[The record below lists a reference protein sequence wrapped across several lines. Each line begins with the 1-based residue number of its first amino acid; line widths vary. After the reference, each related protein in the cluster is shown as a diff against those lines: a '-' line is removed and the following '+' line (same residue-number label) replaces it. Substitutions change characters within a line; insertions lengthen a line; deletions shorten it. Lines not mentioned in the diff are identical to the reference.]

1 MKIYSMETLGLLPR
15 QQSPSE
21 EMANSLSHGV
31 AFLAAVA
38 ALPILVLNAVE
49 NSGTAGIVGASV
61 FGATMVLLYL
71 VSMIYHALPA
81 GVAKR
86 VFLILDHI
94 AIYLLIAGTYT
105 PFALGVLRG
114 SWGWSLFGIVWGIAL
129 FGTVLKGV
137 FGNRY
142 PMLSTG
148 LYLVMGWLVLIAAK
162 PLWLLIS
169 ATGFFWLLAG
179 GIAYTLGVVFFVM
192 DERVRF
198 AHFVWHLFVIT
209 GTACHFVAV
218 MWYAA

>member
-1 MKIYSMETLGLLPR
+1 METIEPLPR
-15 QQSPSE
+15 QQSPTE
-21 EMANSLSHGV
+21 EIANSLSHGI

-38 ALPILVLNAVE
+38 ALPILVLNAVG
-49 NSGTAGIVGASV
+49 NGGVTGIVGASV

-71 VSMIYHALPA
+71 VSTLYHALPA

-86 VFLILDHI
+86 VFLILDHS

-105 PFALGVLRG
+105 PFTLGVLRG
-114 SWGWSLFGIVWGIAL
+114 SWGWSLFGIVWGVAL
-129 FGTVLKGV
+129 LGVVLKGV
-137 FGNRY
+137 FGTRY
-142 PMLSTG
+142 SMLSTG
-148 LYLVMGWLVLIAAK
+148 LYLIMGWLVLIAGK
-162 PLWLLIS
+162 TLWLHIPAAGL
-169 ATGFFWLLAG
+169 FWLLAG

-192 DERVRF
+192 DGRVRF